1 MLLGDFESEE
11 ENDQKTQSAEISSD
25 SSNQE
30 IQDHNKDLSN
40 NSIKKIDSIQLYK
53 NKNSID

>member
-11 ENDQKTQSAEISSD
+11 ENEQKTKSAEISSD

-40 NSIKKIDSIQLYK
+40 NSMKKIDPYLMSE
-53 NKNSID
+53 S

>member
-11 ENDQKTQSAEISSD
+11 ENEQKTKSAEISSD
-25 SSNQE
+25 SSYQE
-30 IQDHNKDLSN
+30 IQDYNKDLPK